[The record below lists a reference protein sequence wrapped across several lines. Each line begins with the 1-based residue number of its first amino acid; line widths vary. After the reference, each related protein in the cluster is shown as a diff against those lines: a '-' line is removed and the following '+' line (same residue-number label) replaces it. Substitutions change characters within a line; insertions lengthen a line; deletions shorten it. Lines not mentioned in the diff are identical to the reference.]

1 MSSIIL
7 GTYIQGESILHRLDP
22 RFKLIF
28 ALIYFAAVFTAPGF
42 YGLILSLA
50 FTMLFIALSKIPV
63 GKIVKSV
70 LPLIYILIFAAII
83 NAFFT
88 NEGTIY
94 WHWGIFT
101 ISSTGLYNAAF
112 YTIRL
117 GILFIGMTLL
127 TLTTSSVD
135 ITDASERLL
144 GWLKAIKLPVHEI
157 CMMLGIA
164 LRFLPVFADE
174 FFKIKAAQESRGATF
189 SSGGLIKRTKAL
201 LPIAIP
207 LMASAFRHAEGL
219 TQAMESRCYHG
230 AAGRTKLREMRLGS
244 NDWMAMG
251 VMALM
256 LSGAIVMR
264 VLL

>member
-22 RFKLIF
+22 RFKLLF
-28 ALIYFAAVFTAPGF
+28 ALIYFVAVFTAPGF
-42 YGLILSLA
+42 IGLILSIV
-50 FTMLFIALSKIPV
+50 FTVLFMMLSKIPV
-63 GKIVKSV
+63 SKIIKSV
-70 LPLIYILIFAAII
+70 LPLIYILIFAALI

-94 WHWGIFT
+94 WHWGIIT

-117 GILFIGMTLL
+117 GVLFIGMTLL

-144 GWLKAIKLPVHEI
+144 GWLKAIKAPVHEM

-189 SSGGLIKRTKAL
+189 SSGGLIKRARAL
-201 LPIAIP
+201 LPITVP

-230 AAGRTKLREMRLGS
+230 SVGRTKLHEMCLESG
-244 NDWMAMG
+244 DWIALG

-256 LSGAIVMR
+256 LAGAIAIR
-264 VLL
+264 VFL